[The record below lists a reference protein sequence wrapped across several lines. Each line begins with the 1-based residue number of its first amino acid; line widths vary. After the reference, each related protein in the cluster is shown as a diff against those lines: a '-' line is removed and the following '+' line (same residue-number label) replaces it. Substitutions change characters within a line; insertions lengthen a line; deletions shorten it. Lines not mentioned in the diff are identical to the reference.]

1 MRKQTKQISKWAI
14 MRFMRSVS
22 KHTTT
27 MEKNL
32 SFNRRNKYG
41 THSYSGGKMHMH
53 TSTTYLLGIH
63 YHSYGI
69 YLFISLKLLP
79 S

>member
-1 MRKQTKQISKWAI
+1 MSNNAFHEKCKQAY
-14 MRFMRSVS
+14 
-22 KHTTT
+22 HHHHHG
-27 MEKNL
+27 KNL